1 MSRRMFSDR
10 ITNSARFLKMPM
22 DSQLLYFHLCM
33 KADDDGI
40 VEAFQVL
47 RMTGI
52 SEDNLRVL
60 VAKEYAQVLNKDLV
74 TFINDW
80 TEHNLIR
87 PERKKDSIYKEL
99 LLRINPDIKLI
110 ADKRKDD
117 SQRRM
122 EQRKNPVRS
131 QSAADCPHKLSKVKL
146 SKDNIYTS
154 SFDSFWSEYPRK
166 VSKKTAFKSWV
177 KIQPSSL
184 LVKRIMTALE
194 QYKQTKQWQDPQYI
208 PHPSTWLNQ
217 ARWEDEIKVEPK
229 VVRRY
234 S

>member
-166 VSKKTAFKSWV
+166 VSKKNC
-177 KIQPSSL
+177 I
-184 LVKRIMTALE
+184 
-194 QYKQTKQWQDPQYI
+194 
-208 PHPSTWLNQ
+208 
-217 ARWEDEIKVEPK
+217 
-229 VVRRY
+229 
-234 S
+234 